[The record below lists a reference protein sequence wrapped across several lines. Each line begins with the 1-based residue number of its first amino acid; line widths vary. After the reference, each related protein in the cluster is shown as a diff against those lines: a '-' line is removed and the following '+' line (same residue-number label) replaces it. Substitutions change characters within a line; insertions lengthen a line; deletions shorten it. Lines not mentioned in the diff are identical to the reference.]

1 MTSKAAF
8 TNAADVG
15 WRWLETLQPDAPV
28 EFRAIT
34 IVPLRTPKQADPPWL
49 LLHEALAADSVEVAE
64 ISEQGSVPTLHV
76 TNRDSRDVLLLDGEE
91 LVGAKQN
98 RVLNTTVLVRAHS
111 TLEVPVSCVEQGRW
125 RYSSRRFA
133 SSAHSLYASIR
144 LKKAAQVHASLRLR
158 QSFSSDQGAIWSDL
172 GERAKALKVKS
183 FAMAGAFAARE
194 PELDDYTAA
203 FAPRPDQ
210 VGALVYGGRAWWGM
224 DVLPS
229 PRLFAARRG
238 RACCQATSSTP
249 SRAAPKDDPTKR
261 ARRGWRPF
269 WERPSRSS
277 PASGRVTTAASR
289 ARVSL
294 ELRWSSTASWPMR
307 WRFPPAVDASVTPA
321 VEALGRTLGADLGLA
336 APPRAD

>member
-8 TNAADVG
+8 TNAVGAG

-34 IVPLRTPKQADPPWL
+34 IVPLRAPKQADPPWL
-49 LLHEALAADSVEVAE
+49 LLHEALAADSVEVTE

-125 RYSSRRFA
+125 RYTSQRFA
-133 SSAHSLYASIR
+133 ASAHSLYASIR
-144 LKKAAQVHASLRLR
+144 LKKTAQVHASLRLR

-183 FAMAGAFAARE
+183 SAMAGAFAARE
-194 PELDDYTAA
+194 PELDEYTAA

-229 PRLFAARRG
+229 PRLFKAAWPRMLSGYVLDALSSCPEG
-238 RACCQATSSTP
+238 RPDETGA
-249 SRAAPKDDPTKR
+249 
-261 ARRGWRPF
+261 
-269 WERPSRSS
+269 ER
-277 PASGRVTTAASR
+277 
-289 ARVSL
+289 L
-294 ELRWSSTASWPMR
+294 EA
-307 WRFPPAVDASVTPA
+307 F
-321 VEALGRTLGADLGLA
+321 LGATVEIFPSVGAGDDCRIAGPGVVGA
-336 APPRAD
+336 ALIVDGVVAHAMAFPAGR